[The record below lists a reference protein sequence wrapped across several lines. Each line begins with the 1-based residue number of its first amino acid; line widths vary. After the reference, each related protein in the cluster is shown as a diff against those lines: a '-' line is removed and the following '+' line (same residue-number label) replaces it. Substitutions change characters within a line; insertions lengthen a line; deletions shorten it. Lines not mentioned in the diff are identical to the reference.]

1 MTGKSCVAL
10 LFMLSALVGQAGAAG
25 VVVRIYPLTTV
36 GCHLDSIQ
44 AKFTAAK
51 STYRMSGRC
60 DQRLEYENRV
70 EVIPI
75 PWTSE
80 GAYAPGLA
88 KVEETIMLNGNP
100 PYRGKIQT
108 RLACVEDPWL
118 VTGKAACTQPA
129 FSAGG
134 EAETLA
140 YLTAFLRGGF
150 ETSLKPN
157 TTGFPYDRAA
167 LVAQRP
173 KDLLAEQQAIAETAR
188 LAQEAARKEAQKLQQ
203 RVQPGS
209 TLLENLAPLLVSPTA
224 GSRYLSMTTVPIKL
238 APPPGRMTVTLYTV
252 KIERKNPGGSWA
264 PVTTLP
270 IGLAQASSPSG
281 YLGWGAGGPDG
292 RSLSLMASPG
302 TYRMTAQVS
311 APQQTGWSQGVEF
324 VVMAPNNT
332 IQRIP
337 KSFGP

>member
-1 MTGKSCVAL
+1 MNGKSCVAL

-51 STYRMSGRC
+51 STYRMAGRC
-60 DQRLEYENRV
+60 DQQLKYEDHV

-80 GAYAPGLA
+80 GAYAPGSA

-140 YLTAFLRGGF
+140 YLTAFLRGDF

-157 TTGFPYDRAA
+157 TTGFSYDRAA

-173 KDLLAEQQAIAETAR
+173 RDLLAEQQAIAEGA
-188 LAQEAARKEAQKLQQ
+188 AAARKQQNQRLQQ
-203 RVQPGS
+203 AVQPGPAVVAPAVLS
-209 TLLENLAPLLVSPTA
+209 PMAGALFLQNNAVPIRLLPPQGMTATGFMVKLERRDGQGNWGLVTNLPVSVAEATSPT
-224 GSRYLSMTTVPIKL
+224 
-238 APPPGRMTVTLYTV
+238 
-252 KIERKNPGGSWA
+252 
-264 PVTTLP
+264 
-270 IGLAQASSPSG
+270 G
-281 YLGWGAGGPDG
+281 YLGWGTPGSG
-292 RSLSLMASPG
+292 RDPSRMVSLPG
-302 TYRMTAQVS
+302 TYRISAQVTL
-311 APQQTGWSQGVEF
+311 PRPTGWSVPIEF
-324 VVMAPNNT
+324 VVTAPNKA
-332 IQRIP
+332 IQRAP
-337 KSFGP
+337 KAFGP

>member
-1 MTGKSCVAL
+1 MKRIGWAAL
-10 LFMLSALVGQAGAAG
+10 LFVLSAVVGDAHAAG
-25 VVVRIYPLTTV
+25 VVVRIYPMTTV
-36 GCHLDSIQ
+36 TCQLESIQ
-44 AKFTAAK
+44 AKFTAGK
-51 STYRMSGRC
+51 STYRMAGRC
-60 DQRLEYENRV
+60 DQHLKYEDHV

-75 PWTSE
+75 PWMSE
-80 GAYAPGLA
+80 GAYAPGLG
-88 KVEETIMLNGNP
+88 KVEETIVLTGAP

-108 RLACVEDPWL
+108 RLGCVEDPWL
-118 VTGKAACTQPA
+118 VMGKAACTQPA

-134 EAETLA
+134 DVDSLA
-140 YLTAFLRGGF
+140 YILTYLRGGF
-150 ETSLKPN
+150 EQTLKPN
-157 TTGFPYDRAA
+157 TTGFSYDRAA

-173 KDLLAEQQAIAETAR
+173 KDLLAEQQAVAETAR

-203 RVQPGS
+203 RVQPGQ
-209 TLLENLAPLLVSPTA
+209 TLLENLAPVLVTPTA
-224 GSRYLSMTTVPIKL
+224 GSRHLGMTTVPIKL

-302 TYRMTAQVS
+302 MYRITAQVS

-324 VVMAPNNT
+324 MVMAPNNT
-332 IQRIP
+332 IQRTP
-337 KSFGP
+337 KAFGP